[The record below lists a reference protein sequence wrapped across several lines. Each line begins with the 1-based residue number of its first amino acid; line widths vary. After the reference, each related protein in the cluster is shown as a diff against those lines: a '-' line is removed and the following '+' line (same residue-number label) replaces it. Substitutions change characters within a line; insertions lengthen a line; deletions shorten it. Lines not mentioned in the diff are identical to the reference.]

1 MPQHQISTRKWLQN
15 LNLQSSN
22 GFHPSTRK
30 TLGRS
35 SYENASLDQRR
46 VTKYSKQACQVPER
60 YESKGSYELH
70 TAQRGLYRAGSIL
83 QQIFYACR
91 EKLFNH
97 PVEKIEYKKME
108 KDEKDE
114 KNEKRDKK
122 KSEIMNLH
130 FLPAEKFGPP
140 LDDRLFRFPAR
151 QCKTLADEEALL
163 SYDSCT
169 AVNIYLKEVA
179 EYLLRGEL

>member
-1 MPQHQISTRKWLQN
+1 MPQYQISTRKWLQT
-15 LNLQSSN
+15 LQLQSSN
-22 GFHPSTRK
+22 GFHTSTRK

-35 SYENASLDQRR
+35 SYGNASLDQRK
-46 VTKYSKQACQVPER
+46 VTKYSKQTCQVPEQ
-60 YESKGSYELH
+60 YESKSSYELH
-70 TAQRGLYRAGSIL
+70 SAQRDLYRAGSIL
-83 QQIFYACR
+83 QQIFDACR

-97 PVEKIEYKKME
+97 PIEKIEY
-108 KDEKDE
+108 
-114 KNEKRDKK
+114 EKRDKK

-151 QCKTLADEEALL
+151 QCKTLADEKALL

-169 AVNIYLKEVA
+169 AVNIYMKEVA